1 MNAIQNQ
8 ASEGPSDN
16 REQSTGI
23 FSLHNVCID
32 EALAR
37 FGGDFGR
44 YKHWLAEFIT
54 HGPAAT
60 AQIKQAITNG
70 SNDTAINLVHALKGR
85 TGMLGMN
92 ELHAISKSLEKALHD
107 AEPTTLWIEEL
118 ELSVK
123 EMSQAI
129 ADILKTPM
137 A

>member
-1 MNAIQNQ
+1 MIEIQNKT
-8 ASEGPSDN
+8 AEGHTDN

-23 FSLHNVCID
+23 FSLHNVCVD

-37 FGGDFGR
+37 FGGDLSR
-44 YKHWLAEFIT
+44 YKHWLTEFIT

-60 AQIKQAITNG
+60 AQIRQAITNG
-70 SNDTAINLVHALKGR
+70 SNETATSLVHALKGR

-107 AEPTTLWIEEL
+107 ADPTTLWLEEL
-118 ELSVK
+118 ELSVN

-129 ADILKTPM
+129 SDALGTS
-137 A
+137 AQ